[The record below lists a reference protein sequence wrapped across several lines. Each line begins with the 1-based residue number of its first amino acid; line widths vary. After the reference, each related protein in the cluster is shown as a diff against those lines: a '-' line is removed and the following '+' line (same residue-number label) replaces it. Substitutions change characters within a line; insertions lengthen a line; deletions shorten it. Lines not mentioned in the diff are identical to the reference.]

1 MRKKVLQVLFNIS
14 CYSRLHPFPGW
25 YFLLSKMQRETL
37 ELFSGIYLQGEPLP
51 GAVGGLE
58 WVAGAAVG
66 MGLLR
71 GDRQAAGPETF
82 LCRALGETDLSSIGT
97 CLLPCTPGKSSGAG
111 AACCGAA
118 TGAGLPLLKNNLLI

>member
-71 GDRQAAGPETF
+71 GDRRG
-82 LCRALGETDLSSIGT
+82 CWSRDLPLPCPGRDGSQLHRHLPSSLHARQIFRNWS
-97 CLLPCTPGKSSGAG
+97 CLLWSSYRSWF
-111 AACCGAA
+111 A
-118 TGAGLPLLKNNLLI
+118 TAEK